1 MVVNRKTI
9 DKLMSLGLSEYES
22 KAYLSLLV
30 SRGVTAYEAARTVGI
45 PTSKIYEVLG
55 RLEARGIVQSLEEEG
70 KKKYIPLDSEQFIR
84 AQKARIETT
93 LDELETDLAD
103 IRGARDVSIIWNLKT
118 YEILA
123 ENAIDLVGRAEKT
136 ILVSVWA
143 EELRILKP
151 FLDKAVLRGV
161 KVALVHFGPP
171 AERVGQLFAHPI
183 EDTLYAE
190 KGGRGFAMVVD
201 GREALIATVSKDSAV
216 EGAWS
221 QNRGFATVAEDYVK
235 HDIYIMKIVSR
246 FDSLLIDTFGPNY
259 ARLRDIFSDTEE
271 KK

>member
-1 MVVNRKTI
+1 
-9 DKLMSLGLSEYES
+9 MSLGMSEYEAR
-22 KAYLSLLV
+22 AYLSLLS
-30 SRGVTAYEAARTVGI
+30 SRGVTAYEAARTAGI

-55 RLEARGIVQSLEEEG
+55 RLEARGIVQGQEENG
-70 KKKYIPLDSEQFIR
+70 KKKYVPMESDQFIR
-84 AQKARIETT
+84 AQKSRVEAALE
-93 LDELETDLAD
+93 ELETDLSE

-118 YEILA
+118 YEALA
-123 ENAIDLVGRAEKT
+123 EYAIDLAGRAEKT

-151 FLDKAVLRGV
+151 FLDKAVARGV
-161 KVALVHFGPP
+161 KAALVHFGPP
-171 AERVGQLFAHPI
+171 VERVGQLFAHPI

-201 GREALIATVSKDSAV
+201 GREALIATVSADSAV

-221 QNRGFATVAEDYVK
+221 QNRGFATVAEDYIK
-235 HDIYIMKIVSR
+235 HDIYIMKIVRR
-246 FDSLLIDTFGPNY
+246 FDSLLIDTFGPGY